1 MRIKFILDDGSTIE
15 IGEGDWIGELMH
27 YDISNNVMW
36 MNSYHDQKEL
46 IGALS
51 TEKVLSF
58 AGKDGDFCV
67 DSIRIVEAKV
77 IEDGKETLLWR
88 RAVKS
93 SS

>member
-36 MNSYHDQKEL
+36 MNSCHDQKEL

>member
-27 YDISNNVMW
+27 YDISNNVMEIK
-36 MNSYHDQKEL
+36 SCPDEKEL

-67 DSIRIVEAKV
+67 DSVRIVEVKV
-77 IEDGKETLLWR
+77 IEGEKETLLWR